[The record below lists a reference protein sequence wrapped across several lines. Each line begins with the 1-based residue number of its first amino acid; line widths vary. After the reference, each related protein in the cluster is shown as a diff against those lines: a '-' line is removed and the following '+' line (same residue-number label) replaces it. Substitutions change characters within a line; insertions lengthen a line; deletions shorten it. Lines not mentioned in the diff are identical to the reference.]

1 MRIGYYPGCSLERSA
16 REYDVAARLVARNLG
31 IQLVELPDWNCCGA
45 TAAHSTDPFL
55 AVALPARNLLIAE
68 EMGLDLTVPCAA
80 CYQRL
85 RRAHQELT
93 QNEDVAERVATV
105 AGRFYRGTVRVYS
118 LLETVASVGLESIA
132 AQIVNPLKGLRVA
145 CYYGCLL
152 VRPPR
157 VSCDDPENPQLMDK
171 IIEIT
176 KAETVDWG
184 YKNECCGAALIF
196 GAPEVALRLIYKI
209 LRNAVDAGAQA
220 IACACPLCQSNLD
233 LRQGQVNRSF
243 GTNFG
248 VPVFYFP
255 QLLGLAMGL
264 NPHDLGFE
272 GHFVEPQRALKTI
285 GA

>member
-1 MRIGYYPGCSLERSA
+1 MRIGYYPGCSLEKSA
-16 REYDVAARLVARNLG
+16 KEYDRSARLVARHLG
-31 IQLVELPDWNCCGA
+31 LQLVDLPDWNCCGA

-55 AVALPARNLLIAE
+55 AVALPARNLLLAE
-68 EMGLDLTVPCAA
+68 EMGLDVTVPCAA

-85 RRAHQELT
+85 RTAHEELMRD
-93 QNEDVAERVATV
+93 EDLARGV
-105 AGRFYRGTVRVYS
+105 AGALGRAYRGSVRVYS
-118 LLETVASVGLESIA
+118 LLETVAGIGLESLV
-132 AQIVNPLKGLRVA
+132 AQIVNPLRGLRVA

-152 VRPPR
+152 VRPPK
-157 VSCDDPENPQLMDK
+157 VACDDPENPQLMERV
-171 IIEIT
+171 IEVT

-196 GAPEVALRLIYKI
+196 GAREVALGMI
-209 LRNAVDAGAQA
+209 LRILRGAVNTGAQA

-233 LRQGQVNRSF
+233 LRQGQVNRLF
-243 GTNFG
+243 GTNFAL
-248 VPVFYFP
+248 PVFYFP

-272 GHFVEPQRALKTI
+272 SHFVDPQRALRAL